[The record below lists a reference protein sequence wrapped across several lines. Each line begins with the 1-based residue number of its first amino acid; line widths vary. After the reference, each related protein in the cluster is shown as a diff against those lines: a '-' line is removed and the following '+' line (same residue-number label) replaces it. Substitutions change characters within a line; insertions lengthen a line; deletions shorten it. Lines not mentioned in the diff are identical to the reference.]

1 MNTIKI
7 PIKQILTTP
16 GTIEE
21 FEFIRR
27 NPIASTIG
35 GALAGGAIAHDY
47 HKNGYH
53 SVGNYI
59 GDKIDTAKS
68 IGSSITNASKDALHK
83 ATGPGTTKD
92 PGHLDQSGHSNNFM
106 ANNEV

>member
-1 MNTIKI
+1 MIKI
-7 PIKQILTTP
+7 PIKRILTTP
-16 GTIEE
+16 VTIEE
-21 FEFIRR
+21 FEFIRN

-35 GALAGGAIAHDY
+35 SALAGGAIVHDY

-59 GDKIDTAKS
+59 GDKIDSAKS
-68 IGSSITNASKDALHK
+68 VGSSIMNASKDALHK

-92 PGHLDQSGHSNNFM
+92 PNHLDQSNHSNGFM
-106 ANNEV
+106 TQHDA